1 MNGGVDRL
9 PTPSGAYIDRGSPVR
24 FSFEDREIEGFAGDT
39 IASALAANGI
49 RLLSRSFK
57 YHRPRGSMSMS
68 GDDGGALVQVGDEPN
83 VWADVRKIESGM
95 TVVGQNYVG
104 SLESDRASILERF
117 RWFLP
122 VGFYYR
128 AFFRPRGVW
137 NYWEKLIR
145 QTAGLGRV
153 NPAAPK
159 RYYDKAYEFC
169 DVAVIGAGPAGLAA
183 AAEAAK
189 AGADVLLVERGP
201 APGGSLAFHRF
212 APDTSTAAQTL
223 SALQERIADQPNVRV
238 MTDSTCTG
246 WFTDNWLSIISGNRL
261 HKVRARSV
269 VACTGLLEQPPLFRA
284 NDLPGIMFGG
294 AAQRLIRNYGVR
306 PGRRAVVFTSNGG
319 GYGVALDL
327 ADSGVDVAA
336 IVDPRSASGG
346 DPLARAARQRGIRV
360 LEGRAVSEAVARAD
374 KLNIAAV
381 LVGRVLDSGVVA
393 DERERID
400 CDLLCVST
408 GAAPAAGLLCQ
419 AGAKLQLSEAS
430 GSFEVVSIPLNA
442 FAAGSVNGVFGLD
455 ALIEDGRRA
464 GLSAA
469 QSAGSDP
476 SGSPAPTPIARASRL
491 NDGGAGRYWFGSEH
505 PDGLDFVDFDEDV
518 TAHDVRDA
526 IAEGFEDIE
535 LLKRYTAIGMGP
547 SQGRQSAL
555 GAGRLVARETGRP
568 LSEIGAT
575 TSRPPVFPEKFGHL
589 AGRGFKPVRRT
600 ALHYRHVELNAQ
612 MMTSGVWLR
621 PAYYG
626 PKRDRARLIDEEV
639 RAVRAGVG
647 IIDVST
653 LGGFEVRGPGAAEFL
668 NRMYTLSYHR
678 LRVDRVRYAMV
689 LDDAGVVVDDGVAA
703 RLAKNHFYVTASTT
717 GAEEMY
723 PALLWRQAQWRL
735 DVDIAD
741 VTSAACAFNV
751 AGPRSRA
758 MLDKLDSDIDFSA
771 AAFPYMAVRTGRLS
785 GIPVRVLRIGFVGEL
800 GYEIHAPSAQ
810 AEALWDALMESGDEF
825 GIRPFAVEAQR
836 VLRLEKGHVIVG
848 QDTDGLTNPLEAD
861 MGWSLGRRK
870 RYYVGKRSIDV
881 FASKGI
887 ARQLVGYRLADAGG
901 PVPEEGCLVIRR
913 GEIVGRVTSSAWS
926 PTLGRTIGL
935 AYVAPDQAAAGRVF
949 NIKGQDGRMARAEV
963 AALPFYDPGNA
974 RQRL

>member
-1 MNGGVDRL
+1 M
-9 PTPSGAYIDRGSPVR
+9 R
-24 FSFEDREIEGFAGDT
+24 FSFEGREIDGFAGDT

-83 VWADVRKIESGM
+83 VWADVREVESGM

-104 SLESDRASILERF
+104 SLESDQASILERF
-117 RWFLP
+117 RSFLP

-153 NPAAPK
+153 NPDTPK
-159 RYYDKAYEFC
+159 RYYDKTYEFC
-169 DVAVIGAGPAGLAA
+169 DVAVIGGGPAGLAA

-201 APGGSLAFHRF
+201 ALGGSLAFHRF
-212 APDTSTAAQTL
+212 APDTSTAARTL
-223 SALQERIADQPNVRV
+223 SRLRERVADLSNVRV
-238 MTDSTCTG
+238 MTNAACTG

-261 HKVRARSV
+261 HKLRARSV
-269 VACTGLLEQPPLFRA
+269 VACTGVLEQPPLFRA
-284 NDLPGIMFGG
+284 NDLPGILFGG
-294 AAQRLIRNYGVR
+294 AAQRLIKSYGVR
-306 PGRRAVVFTSNGG
+306 PGRRAVVFTSSGD

-336 IVDPRSASGG
+336 IVDPGNGSSG
-346 DPLARAARQRGIRV
+346 DPLVGAARDRGIRV
-360 LEGRAVSEAVARAD
+360 LEGCAVSEAVARPD

-381 LVGRVLDSGVVA
+381 LVGRVIDSGAVA

-408 GAAPAAGLLCQ
+408 GTTPAAGLLCQ
-419 AGAKLQLSEAS
+419 AGAKLELSESS
-430 GSFEVVSIPLNA
+430 GSFEVVSIPPSA
-442 FAAGSVNGVFGLD
+442 FAAGSVNGLFDLD
-455 ALIEDGRRA
+455 AVIEDGRRA

-469 QSAGSDP
+469 PTGNEAAPSVGSGGLGTPSPTVIERESA
-476 SGSPAPTPIARASRL
+476 AARRH
-491 NDGGAGRYWFGSEH
+491 WFGSEH

-555 GAGRLVARETGRP
+555 AAGRLVARETGRP

-575 TSRPPVFPEKFGHL
+575 TSRPPVLPEKFGHL
-589 AGRGFKPVRRT
+589 AGRGFSPVRRT
-600 ALHYRHVELNAQ
+600 ALHHRHVELDAQ
-612 MMTSGVWLR
+612 IMTSGLWLR

-626 PKRDRARLIDEEV
+626 PKRDRAQLINEEV
-639 RAVRAGVG
+639 RAVRSGVG

-653 LGGFEVRGPGAAEFL
+653 LGGFEVRGPDAAEFL

-678 LRVDRVRYAMV
+678 LRVGRVRYAMV
-689 LDDAGVVVDDGVAA
+689 LDDAAVVVDDGVAA
-703 RLAKNHFYVTASTT
+703 RLARNHFYVTASTT

-741 VTSAACAFNV
+741 VTSSTCAFNL

-758 MLDKLDSDIDFSA
+758 VLQALTSDIDFSP
-771 AAFPYMAVRTGRLS
+771 AAFPYMAVRTGGLS

-800 GYEIHAPSAQ
+800 GYEVHAPSAQ
-810 AEALWDALMESGDEF
+810 AEALWDALMETGDEF

-861 MGWSLGRRK
+861 MGWALGRRK
-870 RYYVGKRSIDV
+870 RYYVGKRSIDIV
-881 FASKGI
+881 ASKGI
-887 ARQLVGYRLADAGG
+887 ARRLVGYRLAGSDG
-901 PVPEEGCLVIRR
+901 PVPDEGCLVIRR
-913 GEIVGRVTSSAWS
+913 DEIVGRVTSSAWS
-926 PTLGRTIGL
+926 PTLGRVIGL
-935 AYVAPDQAAAGRVF
+935 AYVAPDQTAAGHVF
-949 NIKGQDGRMARAEV
+949 YIKAQDGRMARAEV